1 MGKIIGIDLGTTN
14 SCVAVFEGNEPV
26 VIANSEGKRTT
37 PSVVGFV
44 DDGERKVGDPAKRQA
59 ITNPR
64 KTVYSIKRFMGETF
78 DQTQKEIA
86 RVPFE
91 VVRGDNNTPRVK
103 IDGRLYT
110 PQEISAMVL
119 QKMKKTAEDY
129 LGQEV
134 TDAVITVPAY
144 FSDSQRQATKE
155 AGQIAGLNVRR
166 IVNEPTAAALAYGV
180 DKANKDMKI
189 AVFDLGGGTFDISIL
204 EFGGG
209 VFEVLSTNG
218 DTHLGGDDFDQV
230 IIDWLIQEFKNDEG
244 ADLSQD
250 PMAMQRLK
258 EAAEKAKIELS
269 SSASTEINLPYIMPV
284 GGVPKH
290 LVKTLTRAKFEQLA
304 HNLIQACLVPCQNAM
319 RDAKLSTSDIDE
331 VILVGGSSRIPA
343 VQTLVKN
350 YFGKEPSKGV
360 NPDEVV
366 AVGASIQG
374 AILNKEGGVG
384 DIVLLDVTPL
394 TLGIETMGGVM
405 TKLIESNTTIPC
417 KKSEVFSTAADNQTE
432 VTIHVLQGERP
443 MAAQNKSIGQF
454 NLTGIAPARRG
465 VPQIEVTFDI
475 DANGI
480 LKVSAKDKATGKEQ
494 AIRIEASSG
503 LSQEEIDRMK
513 AEAEQNA
520 ENDKKER
527 ERIDKMNQADSMIF
541 TTENFLKDNGDKLP
555 ADQKPAVESAL
566 QQLKDAH
573 KSGDIAAIDSAT
585 ANLNSVMQA
594 ASAQMY
600 QGAQG
605 AQPGA
610 GAGAG
615 FNGANAG
622 VQQSNDAGKTAE
634 DIQDADFEEVK

>member
-14 SCVAVFEGNEPV
+14 SCVSVFEGNEPV

-44 DDGERKVGDPAKRQA
+44 KDGERKVGDPAKRQA
-59 ITNPR
+59 ITNP
-64 KTVYSIKRFMGETF
+64 KNTVYSIKRFMGETYE
-78 DQTQKEIA
+78 QSRKEA
-86 RVPFE
+86 ERVPYS
-91 VVRGDNNTPRVK
+91 VINDNGYPKVQ
-103 IDGRLYT
+103 IEGAAHPYT

-155 AGQIAGLNVRR
+155 AGTIAGLNVRR

-180 DKANKDMKI
+180 DKSHKDMKI

-209 VFEVLSTNG
+209 VFEVLATNG

-230 IIDWLIQEFKNDEG
+230 IIDWLADGFKSEEG
-244 ADLSQD
+244 IDLRKD

-269 SSASTEINLPYIMPV
+269 STTSTEINLPYISAE

-290 LVKTLTRAKFEQLA
+290 LVKTLTRSQFEQLA

-319 RDAKLSTSDIDE
+319 HDAKLSTSDIDE

-374 AILNKEGGVG
+374 AILNNEKGAG

-405 TKLIESNTTIPC
+405 TKLIEANTTIPC
-417 KKSEVFSTAADNQTE
+417 KKSETFSTAVDNQTA

-443 MAAQNKSIGQF
+443 MASQNKSIGQF
-454 NLTGIAPARRG
+454 NLEGIAPARRG

-480 LKVSAKDKATGKEQ
+480 LNVSAKDKATGKEQ

-503 LSQEEIDRMK
+503 LSEDEINRMK

-520 ENDKKER
+520 AADKAER
-527 ERIDKMNQADSMIF
+527 DKVDKMNQADSMIF
-541 TTENFLKDNGDKLP
+541 TTENFLKDNGDKIP
-555 ADQKPAVESAL
+555 ADKKPGIEQAL

-573 KSGDIAAIDSAT
+573 KAADVAAIDAAI
-585 ANLNSVMQA
+585 ANLNNVMQA

-600 QGAQG
+600 QGG

-610 GAGAG
+610 GAQG
-615 FNGANAG
+615 FSGANAG
-622 VQQSNDAGKTAE
+622 QADANKAKS
-634 DIQDADFEEVK
+634 DDNIQDADFEEVK

>member
-14 SCVAVFEGNEPV
+14 SCVSVFEGNEPV

-44 DDGERKVGDPAKRQA
+44 KDGERKVGDPAKRQA
-59 ITNPR
+59 ITNPQN
-64 KTVYSIKRFMGETF
+64 TVYSIKRFMGETYE
-78 DQTQKEIA
+78 QCRKECE
-86 RVPFE
+86 RVPFK
-91 VVRGDNNTPRVK
+91 VVNENGYPRVD
-103 IDGRLYT
+103 IDGRKFT

-129 LGQEV
+129 LGEEV
-134 TDAVITVPAY
+134 TEAVITVPAY

-166 IVNEPTAAALAYGV
+166 IVNEPTAAALAYGL
-180 DKANKDMKI
+180 DKANKNMKI

-204 EFGGG
+204 EFGSG

-269 SSASTEINLPYIMPV
+269 STTSTEINLPYIMPV

-304 HNLIQACLVPCQNAM
+304 HGLIQACLAPCQKAVA
-319 RDAKLSTSDIDE
+319 DAKLTTSQIDE

-343 VQTLVKN
+343 IQTLVKN

-374 AILNKEGGVG
+374 AILNNETGQ

-394 TLGIETMGGVM
+394 TLGIETLGGVM
-405 TKLIESNTTIPC
+405 TKLIDANTTIPC
-417 KKSEVFSTAADNQTE
+417 NRSQVFSTAADNQTE

-454 NLTGIAPARRG
+454 NLTGSAPARRG
-465 VPQIEVTFDI
+465 IPQIEVSFDI

-503 LSQEEIDRMK
+503 LSKEEIERMK
-513 AEAEQNA
+513 AEAERNA
-520 ENDKKER
+520 EADKKER
-527 ERIDKMNQADSMIF
+527 ERIDKLNQADSMIF
-541 TTENFLKDNGDKLP
+541 QTETFLNENGDKLGSDR
-555 ADQKPAVESAL
+555 ANVDAAL
-566 QQLKDAH
+566 QQLRDAH
-573 KSGDIAAIDSAT
+573 KSGDVAAIDNAIN
-585 ANLNSVMQA
+585 NLNQVMQA
-594 ASAQMY
+594 ASAKMY
-600 QGAQG
+600 QQAGAQG
-605 AQPGA
+605 QSGA
-610 GAGAG
+610 DYNQGG
-615 FNGANAG
+615 FNGGQQAG
-622 VQQSNDAGKTAE
+622 GQTNQND
-634 DIQDADFEEVK
+634 DIQDADFEEVH

>member
-1 MGKIIGIDLGTTN
+1 M
-14 SCVAVFEGNEPV
+14 
-26 VIANSEGKRTT
+26 
-37 PSVVGFV
+37 
-44 DDGERKVGDPAKRQA
+44 
-59 ITNPR
+59 
-64 KTVYSIKRFMGETF
+64 
-78 DQTQKEIA
+78 
-86 RVPFE
+86 
-91 VVRGDNNTPRVK
+91 
-103 IDGRLYT
+103 
-110 PQEISAMVL
+110 
-119 QKMKKTAEDY
+119 
-129 LGQEV
+129 
-134 TDAVITVPAY
+134 ITVPAY

-155 AGQIAGLNVRR
+155 AGTIAGLNVRR

-209 VFEVLSTNG
+209 VFEVLATNG

-230 IIDWLIQEFKNDEG
+230 IIDWLADGFKADEG
-244 ADLSQD
+244 IDLKKD

-269 SSASTEINLPYIMPV
+269 STTSTEINLPYISAE

-290 LVKTLTRAKFEQLA
+290 LVKTLTRAQFEQLA
-304 HNLIQACLVPCQNAM
+304 HDLIQNCLIPCQNAI
-319 RDAKLSTSDIDE
+319 RDAKLQTSDIDE

-366 AVGASIQG
+366 AVGAAIQG
-374 AILNKEGGVG
+374 AILNNEGGTG

-405 TKLIESNTTIPC
+405 TKLIDANSTIPC
-417 KKSEVFSTAADNQTE
+417 KKSQVFSTAVDNQTA

-443 MAAQNKSIGQF
+443 MATQNKSIGQF
-454 NLTGIAPARRG
+454 NLEGIAPARRG

-480 LKVSAKDKATGKEQ
+480 LNVSAKDKATGKEQ

-513 AEAEQNA
+513 AEAKANEDA
-520 ENDKKER
+520 DKQER
-527 ERIDKMNQADSMIF
+527 EKIDKMNQADSMIF
-541 TTENFLKDNGDKLP
+541 TTENFLKDNGDKIP
-555 ADQKPAVESAL
+555 ADKKSAIESAI

-573 KSGDIAAIDSAT
+573 KAGDVAAIDSAT
-585 ANLNSVMQA
+585 ATLNQVVQE

-600 QGAQG
+600 QGGAGPQAGADQGFQGGAEG
-605 AQPGA
+605 AQQA
-610 GAGAG
+610 
-615 FNGANAG
+615 
-622 VQQSNDAGKTAE
+622 DDTKT
-634 DIQDADFEEVK
+634 DDNIQDADFEEVK

>member
-37 PSVVGFV
+37 PSVIGFV
-44 DDGERKVGDPAKRQA
+44 KDGERKVGDPAKRQA
-59 ITNPR
+59 ITNP
-64 KTVYSIKRFMGETF
+64 KNTVYSIKRFMGETF
-78 DQTQKEIA
+78 QQCEKEVS
-86 RVPFE
+86 RVPFG
-91 VVRGDNNTPRVK
+91 VVNEGGYPRVD
-103 IDGRLYT
+103 IEGRKYT

-155 AGQIAGLNVRR
+155 AGQIAGLNVQR

-230 IIDWLIQEFKNDEG
+230 IIDWLVSGFKADEG
-244 ADLSQD
+244 IDLSKD

-269 SSASTEINLPYIMPV
+269 STTTTEINLPYISAE

-290 LVKTLTRAKFEQLA
+290 LVKTLTRSQFEQLA
-304 HNLIQACLVPCQNAM
+304 HDLIQACLIPCQNAI
-319 RDAKLSTSDIDE
+319 RDAKLQTSDIDE

-394 TLGIETMGGVM
+394 TLGIETLGGVM
-405 TKLIESNTTIPC
+405 TKLIEANTTIPC
-417 KKSEVFSTAADNQTE
+417 KKSETFSTAADNQTE
-432 VTIHVLQGERP
+432 VTVHVLQGERP

-454 NLTGIAPARRG
+454 NLTGIAPAQRG

-503 LSQEEIDRMK
+503 LSKEEIDRMK

-541 TTENFLKDNGDKLP
+541 QTENQLKELGDKIP
-555 ADQKPAVESAL
+555 ADKKPAIESAL
-566 QQLKDAH
+566 QQLRDAH
-573 KSGDIAAIDSAT
+573 KAGDTAAIDT
-585 ANLNSVMQA
+585 AIAALNA
-594 ASAQMY
+594 AWQDASQQMY

-610 GAGAG
+610 DAG
-615 FNGANAG
+615 FNGAGAQPG
-622 VQQSNDAGKTAE
+622 GEQPQGGGKTDE
-634 DIQDADFEEVK
+634 TIQDADFEEVH

>member
-44 DDGERKVGDPAKRQA
+44 KDGERKVGDPAKRQA
-59 ITNPR
+59 ITNP
-64 KTVYSIKRFMGETF
+64 KNTVYSIKRFMGETYE
-78 DQTQKEIA
+78 QCSKEVT
-86 RVPFE
+86 RVPFS
-91 VVRGDNNTPRVK
+91 VVNEGGYPRVD
-103 IDGRLYT
+103 IEGRKYT

-230 IIDWLIQEFKNDEG
+230 IIDWLVQGFKADEG
-244 ADLSQD
+244 IDLSKD

-269 SSASTEINLPYIMPV
+269 STTSTEINLPYISAE

-290 LVKTLTRAKFEQLA
+290 LVKTLTRSQFEQLA

-319 RDAKLSTSDIDE
+319 RDAKLQTSDIDE

-343 VQTLVKN
+343 VHTLVKN

-374 AILNKEGGVG
+374 AILNKESGVG

-405 TKLIESNTTIPC
+405 TKLIDANTTIPA
-417 KKSEVFSTAADNQTE
+417 KKSEVFSTAVDNQTA

-454 NLTGIAPARRG
+454 NLEGIAPARRG

-480 LKVSAKDKATGKEQ
+480 LNVSAKDKATGKEQ

-503 LSQEEIDRMK
+503 LSKEEIERMK

-520 ENDKKER
+520 ASDKAER
-527 ERIDKMNQADSMIF
+527 EKIDKLNQADSMIF
-541 TTENFLKDNGDKLP
+541 TTENFLKDNGDKIP
-555 ADQKPAVESAL
+555 ADQKPGIEQAL

-573 KSGDIAAIDSAT
+573 KAADVAAIDTAI
-585 ANLNSVMQA
+585 ANLNNVMQA

-600 QGAQG
+600 QGG

-610 GAGAG
+610 GAQAGAQPG
-615 FNGANAG
+615 ADNGAKADDN
-622 VQQSNDAGKTAE
+622 
-634 DIQDADFEEVK
+634 IQDADFEEVK